1 MSLILIALFLLMPT
15 EVMRAAREALDM
27 CLVSVIPALFPF
39 MTAAKC
45 AVLSR
50 DINEDNFIFR
60 FLSRA
65 FNIPLAGVWSFLFGL
80 ICGYPIGAKTAFD
93 LCREK
98 RIKKGEA
105 VRLSCF
111 TNNAGPAFVI
121 GVCGG
126 GFLKSASLGAL
137 VYICHISGGI
147 ILGLL
152 LRGRGAVS
160 VYAPSKKQGPSLTEI
175 IPRAVSD
182 SVSGVLNVSG
192 IIIFF
197 AALCSAVFRI
207 LPAALTASPFERGL
221 ITGIFEITSGIK
233 IISEAFV
240 SLPLKLSAVCFLTGF
255 SGLSVIFQTKSFASG
270 LGIKLTP
277 CILCKVFS
285 SLISSCLCYAAA
297 TFLI

>member
-1 MSLILIALFLLMPT
+1 MSLILIILFLLMPA
-15 EVMRAAREALDM
+15 EVTGAAREALEM

-50 DINEDNFIFR
+50 DIKENNFIFR
-60 FLSRA
+60 CLSGV
-65 FNIPLAGVWSFLFGL
+65 FGISLAGVWSFVFGL

-98 RIKKGEA
+98 RIKKDEA

-137 VYICHISGGI
+137 IYICHIFGGV

-152 LRGRGAVS
+152 LRSRRAASVS
-160 VYAPSKKQGPSLTEI
+160 APFPERGPSLTEI
-175 IPRAVSD
+175 IPKAVSD

-197 AALCSAVFRI
+197 AALCSVVFRV
-207 LPAALTASPFERGL
+207 LPSALTDSPVKKGFLTGL
-221 ITGIFEITSGIK
+221 FEITSGIK
-233 IISEAFV
+233 ILSDAPV
-240 SLPLKLSAVCFLTGF
+240 PLPAKLSAVCFLTGF
-255 SGLSVIFQTKSFASG
+255 SGLSVIFQTKAFSSG
-270 LGIKLTP
+270 LGIKITP